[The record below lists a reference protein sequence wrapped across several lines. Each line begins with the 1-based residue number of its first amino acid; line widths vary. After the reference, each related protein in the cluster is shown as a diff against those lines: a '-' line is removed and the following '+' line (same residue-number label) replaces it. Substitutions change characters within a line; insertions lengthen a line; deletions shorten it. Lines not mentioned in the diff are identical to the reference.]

1 MAQPTAYKKAFRLK
15 ALQQYTKFIYTMEV
29 SRGKI
34 DMT

>member
-15 ALQQYTKFIYTMEV
+15 ALQQYMKFIYTMEV